1 MKDGVLHMVKL
12 IALLFIMGFVGS
24 AAGRHSAVQPKHQSA
39 FARLGNIMNFPR
51 FNKLQVL
58 AC

>member
-1 MKDGVLHMVKL
+1 MVKL
-12 IALLFIMGFVGS
+12 IVLLFIMGFVGS

-39 FARLGNIMNFPR
+39 FASLGNIMNLPR
-51 FNKLQVL
+51 FYTLRVL